1 MILGVIGLGFMGPGF
16 SRGVN
21 CFKATALENSIKSA
35 YRFASLLKELNDYMV
50 EKYTPK
56 IKSFRK
62 KKIGILGMAYKPN
75 APYVY
80 ESQPLKIV
88 QELLKEGYEI
98 YIHDLLAEAR
108 WKRIE

>member
-1 MILGVIGLGFMGPGF
+1 MILGVIGLGFMGPCF
-16 SRGVN
+16 SRDVN

-35 YRFASLLKELNDYMV
+35 YRFTSLLKELNDYIV
-50 EKYTPK
+50 EKYTQK

-62 KKIGILGMAYKPN
+62 KKIGILGIVHKPN

-80 ESQPLKIV
+80 ESQPLKIA
-88 QELLKEGYEI
+88 QKLLKEGYEI

-108 WKRIE
+108 AVEKN